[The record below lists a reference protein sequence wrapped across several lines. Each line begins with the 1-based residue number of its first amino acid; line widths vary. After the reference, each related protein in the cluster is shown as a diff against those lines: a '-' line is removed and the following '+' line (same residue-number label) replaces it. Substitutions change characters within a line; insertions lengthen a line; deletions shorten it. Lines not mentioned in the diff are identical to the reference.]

1 MPDSCPVSNS
11 AIRGGYI
18 VLLMETIRGIVA
30 IIFTFSVAI
39 FVHELGHFLFAKFF
53 RVGVETFSIGFGRKI
68 WKRKWGETE
77 YAISILPFGGYVKL
91 SGMHSKEMEAYLAE
105 DDDAKD
111 GETPS
116 AEALPPTGEP
126 ISTGMTDTAGVIPR
140 RESMSESVVEEMSAL
155 RAKPWPQKFLIF
167 SAGCINNF
175 LTAVLVYFMLAWVG
189 HYRAAAPPAL
199 IDRLSDL
206 PPGMEVPLKGG
217 DKVLAIN
224 GMAVRDYGDMLD
236 KFEAAATTSPLVAVT
251 VERGG
256 AQVPIELPAHLDPAL
271 TAQPDVKIVKVGD
284 ADVKD
289 RKDLYRAVGKLLD
302 ENTTYV
308 VVTVADL
315 SGQTSTREAAPIAAL
330 GTLWLAA
337 AAEPHLIPY
346 VALPLPNLPADKA
359 GMMMYDTVTAVDG
372 QPVKTVGVATDL
384 IRNAAGRTIPIT
396 VMRSDKKSGEKEVT
410 LQVGVRDDPEHPGRG
425 QIGVSWG
432 TPPTELYKLAAVP
445 AARAA
450 VVKASRL
457 VVRYLDA
464 VGNLLFRSSFQT
476 IRESLGG
483 PIAIAQQT
491 YSAAQKGP
499 VWFFEL
505 FALFN
510 IILAVTNLLPL
521 PVLDGGHIL
530 FATIESVIR
539 RPLPAKIMVRV
550 YNVFIFM
557 LIGLA
562 LLVTF
567 NDVVMNAWRVFQ

>member
-1 MPDSCPVSNS
+1 
-11 AIRGGYI
+11 
-18 VLLMETIRGIVA
+18 METIRGIVA
-30 IIFTFSVAI
+30 ILFTFSVAI
-39 FVHELGHFLFAKFF
+39 FVHELGHFLFAKLF
-53 RVGVETFSIGFGRKI
+53 RVRVDTFSIGFGRKI
-68 WKRKWGETE
+68 WKRQWGETE
-77 YAISILPFGGYVKL
+77 YAIGILPFGGYVKL
-91 SGMHSKEMEAYLAE
+91 VGMHSKEMEEYLAE
-105 DDDAKD
+105 DDEK
-111 GETPS
+111 
-116 AEALPPTGEP
+116 AEASDKPTEP
-126 ISTGMTDTAGVIPR
+126 VSTGVTDTAGVIPP
-140 RESMSESVVEEMSAL
+140 RETLSESVVEEMSAL
-155 RAKPWPQKFLIF
+155 RSKPWPAKFLIF

-199 IDRLSDL
+199 IDRLSDM
-206 PPGMEVPLKGG
+206 PPGMEVPLHGG

-224 GMAVRDYGDMLD
+224 GMPVSDYGDMLN
-236 KFEAAATTSPLVAVT
+236 KFEDAGTTSPLIAMT
-251 VERGG
+251 VERDG
-256 AQVPIELPAHLDPAL
+256 AKVALELPSHLDSAL
-271 TAQPDVKIVKVGD
+271 TAQPGSKIVKIGD
-284 ADVKD
+284 TDVVD

-302 ENTTYV
+302 DDTTSV
-308 VVTVADL
+308 AVTVSDNAGKL
-315 SGQTSTREAAPIAAL
+315 TTREAAPIATL
-330 GTLWLAA
+330 GPMWLSA

-372 QPVKTVGVATDL
+372 KPVQTVGVATEL
-384 IRNAAGRTIPIT
+384 IRAAAGRTIPIT
-396 VMRSDKKSGEKEVT
+396 VKRTDKISGEHEVT
-410 LQVGVRDDPEHPGRG
+410 LDVPVRDDPESPGRG

-432 TPPTELYKLAAVP
+432 TPPTELYKLSAVP
-445 AARAA
+445 AAKAA
-450 VVKASRL
+450 VRKASRL

-539 RPLPAKIMVRV
+539 RPLPPRVMVRV
-550 YNVFIFM
+550 YNVFIFL

-567 NDVVMNAWRVFQ
+567 NDVVMNAWRIF